1 MDTDAT
7 RSESVLTPF
16 ADGVWL
22 ASEPVRNLGMKLT
35 TTMAAVQLPG
45 SRVLLYSP
53 VPMTQERREAVE
65 ALGTVAHLYAPN
77 TYHHMFIGEWARAFP
92 EARVHGPLALRT
104 KRPDL
109 RIDRV
114 HDQEPLGELG
124 ATFDEVHID
133 GFSLEESV
141 LVYHPAKTLL
151 VADLVHNIGRP
162 ADWWTALYS
171 RAMGFYGRV
180 AISRM
185 IRWGAFTDKAAVRQS
200 LDRLARCSFDR
211 LVVGHGAPLDRGAR
225 EAVLDAYEWLRPDRA
240 PPTTR

>member
-1 MDTDAT
+1 MDTDTA
-7 RSESVLTPF
+7 RSENALTPF

-22 ASEPVRNLGMKLT
+22 ASEPVRI
-35 TTMAAVQLPG
+35 V
-45 SRVLLYSP
+45 R
-53 VPMTQERREAVE
+53 
-65 ALGTVAHLYAPN
+65 
-77 TYHHMFIGEWARAFP
+77 YHHMFIGEWARAFP
-92 EARVHGPLALRT
+92 EARVHGPVALRT

-141 LVYHPAKTLL
+141 LVHRPSKTLL

-162 ADWWTALYS
+162 AGGWTALYS

-185 IRWGAFTDKAAVRQS
+185 IR
-200 LDRLARCSFDR
+200 
-211 LVVGHGAPLDRGAR
+211 
-225 EAVLDAYEWLRPDRA
+225 
-240 PPTTR
+240 